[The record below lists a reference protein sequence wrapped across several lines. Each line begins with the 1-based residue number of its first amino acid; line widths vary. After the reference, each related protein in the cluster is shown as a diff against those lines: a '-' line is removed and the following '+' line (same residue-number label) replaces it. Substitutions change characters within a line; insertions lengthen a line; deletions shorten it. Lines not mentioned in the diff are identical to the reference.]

1 MPTRSISSCFRSTS
15 NTAIDTLSV
24 REPPRRLFV
33 SPHLDDAVFA
43 CGQLIASSTQ
53 PLVVTIFA
61 GSAPRGAPL
70 TVWDRECGFDEGD
83 DVIALRR
90 IEDRAALD
98 VLGATHC
105 WLDFRDDQ
113 YGEPGDIAPIADA
126 IAGVIGD
133 EAPSAIH
140 FPLGLFHADHRRA
153 SDASLVLVERFPSLA
168 WHVYED
174 AIYRRIPGAVDARVR
189 ALHPRDIALERRSPP
204 IDGQADARKRDAVT
218 CYRSQLRAL
227 RMRQAW
233 DDIYAPEA
241 HWALSPRRG
250 RA

>member
-1 MPTRSISSCFRSTS
+1 MRDAT
-15 NTAIDTLSV
+15 
-24 REPPRRLFV
+24 RRLFI

-43 CGQLIASSTQ
+43 CGQWIASSTSI
-53 PLVVTIFA
+53 VVTIFA
-61 GSAPRGAPL
+61 GSAPCGTPL

-98 VLGATHC
+98 ALGATPC

-113 YGEPGDIAPIADA
+113 YGESRDMPSIADA
-126 IAGVIGD
+126 IGRVVD
-133 EAPSAIH
+133 REAPSAIH

-153 SDASLVLVERFPSLA
+153 SDASIALLERFPSLA

-174 AIYRRIPGAVDARVR
+174 AIYRRIPGAVDARLQALR
-189 ALHPRDIALERRSPP
+189 ARAIVLERRSPAL
-204 IDGQADARKRDAVT
+204 DGRADARKRDAVA

-227 RMRQAW
+227 RTRHAW
-233 DDIYAPEA
+233 DDIRAPET
-241 HWALSPRRG
+241 HWALSPPGG